1 MSNIQ
6 LLNNVDHKDVRVLTT
21 RSAELGDSV
30 WYTLT
35 FPHEF
40 RNIQRHYPIFFTK
53 NPENGQFQAVCM
65 FGFEDGE
72 NLFLDK
78 EGWDASYIPL
88 SIVRQPFLIGFQHQQ
103 EEGGVNTQTVISID
117 MDSPRISSTEGEP
130 LFLEHGGS
138 SDYLEQMNS
147 VLDLV
152 NQGFQRN
159 QAFVDMMLGMDLLE
173 SFVLDVELNDGSS
186 HRLSGFY
193 TINEDSLSKLTG
205 DDLVILNNNGY
216 LEAVYMVVAS
226 MSNIADLVERRN
238 RKLET
243 GTGNVAD

>member
-1 MSNIQ
+1 MANIQ
-6 LLNNVDHKDVRVLTT
+6 LLNNVDHKDVRVRTS

-30 WYTLT
+30 WYALT

-40 RNIQRHYPIFFTK
+40 RNVQRHYPIFFTK
-53 NPENGQFQAVCM
+53 NPENGQFQAVAM
-65 FGFEDGE
+65 FGFEKGE
-72 NLFLDK
+72 NLFLD
-78 EGWDASYIPL
+78 ESGWDAMYVPL
-88 SIVRQPFLIGFQHQQ
+88 SIVRQPFLVGFQHQQ

-117 MDSPRISSTEGEP
+117 MDSPRISKDEGEP

-138 SDYLEQMNS
+138 SEYLEQMNS

-186 HRLSGFY
+186 HRLTGFY
-193 TINEDSLSKLTG
+193 TINEDSLSRLTG

-226 MSNIADLVERRN
+226 MSNIPELVERRN
-238 RKLET
+238 RKLES
-243 GTGNVAD
+243 

>member
-6 LLNNVDHKDVRVLTT
+6 LLNNIDHKEVRVITS
-21 RSAELGDSV
+21 RSARLGDSV
-30 WYTLT
+30 WFALT

-53 NPENGQFQAVCM
+53 NPDTGQLQAVAM

-72 NLFLDK
+72 NLFLSDG
-78 EGWDASYIPL
+78 GWDASYIPL
-88 SIVRQPFLIGFQHQQ
+88 SVVRQPFLVGFQHQQ

-117 MDSPRISSTEGEP
+117 MDSPRVSVSEGER
-130 LFLEHGGS
+130 LFQEHGGTTP
-138 SDYLEQMNS
+138 YLDQMNS
-147 VLDLV
+147 VLNLIH
-152 NQGFQRN
+152 QGFQRN
-159 QAFVDMMLGMDLLE
+159 KAFIDMLLGMDLLE
-173 SFVLDVELNDGSS
+173 SFALDVELNDGSS

-193 TINEDSLSKLTG
+193 TINEDSLSRLTG

-216 LEAVYMVVAS
+216 LEAVYMAVAS
-226 MSNIADLVERRN
+226 MSNIPDLVERRN

-243 GTGNVAD
+243 GAANAEN

>member
-1 MSNIQ
+1 MPNIQ
-6 LLNNVDHKDVRVLTT
+6 LLNNVDHRDVRVLTA
-21 RSAELGDSV
+21 RSGELGDNV
-30 WYTLT
+30 WYALT

-53 NPENGQFQAVCM
+53 NPENGQFQAVAM

-72 NLFLDK
+72 NLFLD
-78 EGWDASYIPL
+78 ESGWDAAYVPL
-88 SIVRQPFLIGFQHQQ
+88 SIMRQPFLIGFQHQQ

-117 MDSPRISSTEGEP
+117 MDSPRISTSEGEP
-130 LFLEHGGS
+130 LFLEHGGTS
-138 SDYLEQMNS
+138 EYLDQVNS

-193 TINEDSLSKLTG
+193 TINEDSLSRLTG

-216 LEAVYMVVAS
+216 LEAVYMAVAS
-226 MSNIADLVERRN
+226 LSNIPDLVERRN
-238 RKLET
+238 RKLEAAAENAE
-243 GTGNVAD
+243 G

>member
-1 MSNIQ
+1 
-6 LLNNVDHKDVRVLTT
+6 VRVRTS
-21 RSAELGDSV
+21 RSAKLGDSV
-30 WYTLT
+30 WYALT

-40 RNIQRHYPIFFTK
+40 RNVQRHYPIFFTK
-53 NPENGQFQAVCM
+53 NPENGQFQAVAM
-65 FGFEDGE
+65 FGFEKGE
-72 NLFLDK
+72 NLFLD
-78 EGWDASYIPL
+78 ESGWDAMYVPL
-88 SIVRQPFLIGFQHQQ
+88 SIVRQPFLVGFQHQQ

-117 MDSPRISSTEGEP
+117 MDSPRISKDEGEP

-138 SDYLEQMNS
+138 SEYLEQMNS

-186 HRLSGFY
+186 HRLTGFY
-193 TINEDSLSKLTG
+193 TINEDSLSRLTG

-226 MSNIADLVERRN
+226 MSNIPELVERRN
-238 RKLET
+238 RKLES
-243 GTGNVAD
+243 